1 MSNRGAKSGE
11 LQIIQGRG
19 GEELRCC
26 TVSSHVIGVGSNV
39 MPGAL
44 SSSSTCKRVAT
55 LCRKWIAIGSGTG
68 SESGRGESR
77 GEGAD

>member
-19 GEELRCC
+19 AGEVRCC

-55 LCRKWIAIGSGTG
+55 LCRKWIATGSGTG
-68 SESGRGESR
+68 SGWGERGGRG
-77 GEGAD
+77 GGG